1 MLFHDTILENICYG
15 NNEATE
21 QKVVQAAKFA
31 GFHKFIDSLLKGYL
45 TIVGEKGVKLSG
57 GERQRITIAG
67 AFLKNASILL
77 LDEATNQLDS
87 ITEKEIQESLFKLMQ
102 HKTAIVIAHRLSTL
116 LYMNR
121 ILVFD
126 NGTIVQDG
134 SHSELVA
141 QNGFYQNLWNT
152 QTDYILR
159 Y

>member
-1 MLFHDTILENICYG
+1 M
-15 NNEATE
+15 
-21 QKVVQAAKFA
+21 
-31 GFHKFIDSLLKGYL
+31 LKGYH

-57 GERQRITIAG
+57 GEKQRIIIAR
-67 AFLKNASILL
+67 AFLKNAPILL

-102 HKTAIVIAHRLSTL
+102 HKTAIVIAHRPSTL

-134 SHSELVA
+134 SHSELVV
-141 QNGFYQNLWNT
+141 QKGFYQDLWNT
-152 QTDYILR
+152 QTDDILR